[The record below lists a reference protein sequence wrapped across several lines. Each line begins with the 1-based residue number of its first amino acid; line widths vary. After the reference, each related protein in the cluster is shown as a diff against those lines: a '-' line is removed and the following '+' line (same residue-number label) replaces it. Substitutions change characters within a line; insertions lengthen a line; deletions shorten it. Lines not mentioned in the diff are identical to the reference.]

1 MGNLGVEESLAGT
14 AERKNGDSADFN
26 AENGP
31 RPRRVRS
38 VERVGLDQRVAG
50 GSIDARDHRSV
61 SAGRE
66 ARHGRRVLAPS
77 RNTEAPALANATRS
91 FAAKVSFSPI
101 LVREA
106 SNSSI
111 FRSASN
117 LGRPKGA
124 IPVPEARMN
133 LSPGIG
139 DREAAG

>member
-1 MGNLGVEESLAGT
+1 MGNLGAEKKLAGT
-14 AERKNGDSADFN
+14 AEWKNGDSANFN

-31 RPRRVRS
+31 RSRRVRS
-38 VERVGLDQRVAG
+38 VECVGLDHRVAG
-50 GSIDARDHRSV
+50 GSIDARDHRGV

-66 ARHGRRVLAPS
+66 ARNEHRVLAPS
-77 RNTEAPALANATRS
+77 RNAEAPALGNATRS

-117 LGRPKGA
+117 PGRPKGA
-124 IPVPEARMN
+124 IPRPAARMN